1 MLLSHKKKY
10 LQVALNGTLA
20 DAQRIIASLPVSD
33 RIIVEAG
40 TPFIKRYGANGIAQV
55 KSWYGARVAGQVA
68 ALPAITAKSRFGQ
81 VLVGLLQSQYQA
93 AQRKGQTLPLPFEP
107 YVVADLKTMDR
118 GGTEVMMAK
127 QAGANAAVALGLAP
141 TETLDS
147 FIAECRAM
155 GVDAMVDMMNVP
167 YPIAVLRTLKLQ
179 PDVVVLHR
187 GVDETEFNKE
197 KMLPFHEIQRIKANY
212 TMMIAVAGGDT
223 IREVQ
228 RAIFNDADIVVVW
241 KSFYAASGE
250 TGQLAQQFLD
260 EIR

>member
-1 MLLSHKKKY
+1 MPLNRKKRY
-10 LQVALNGTLA
+10 LQVALNGTIG

-40 TPFIKRYGANGIAQV
+40 TPFIKRYGANGIAQI
-55 KSWYGARVAGQVA
+55 KSWYTARIANQAMLPTMA
-68 ALPAITAKSRFGQ
+68 ARNSFGQ
-81 VLVGLLQSQYQA
+81 LMVGLLQNQYQA
-93 AQRKGQTLPLPFEP
+93 AQRKGQATTLPFEA

-118 GGTEVMMAK
+118 GGTEVTMAK
-127 QAGANAAVALGLAP
+127 LAGANAAIALGLAP
-141 TETLDS
+141 TETLNS
-147 FIAECRAM
+147 FIAECRQL

-167 YPIAVLRTLKLQ
+167 YPIAVLRALKDQ

-197 KMLPFHEIQRIKANY
+197 KLIPFHEIQRIKANY
-212 TMMIAVAGGDT
+212 NVMIAVAGGDT

-228 RAIFNDADIVVVW
+228 RAMFNDADIVVVW

-250 TGQLAQQFLD
+250 TGNLAQQFLD
-260 EIR
+260 EIK